1 MQTLRNF
8 FWNSEEAR
16 LRAMWRIAI
25 VIVLLMIF
33 MILFAIIDSL
43 FDDLLPRGTLAKEES
58 ILFPLEMTLSFFLSI
73 WITSKYFDKRKLA
86 DIGLKI
92 NLSWW
97 KDFGFG
103 LLLGAILHSVIFL
116 TQFLAGWIEIK
127 GIYENSLS
135 GFSFIAGIGLWLFTF
150 ICAGISE
157 DLFNRGYLL
166 KNISESIRTNNSG
179 NIKPIIWAVVITSLI
194 FGLMHAG
201 NPNANIISTIGL
213 IIAGLMYAVAY
224 VYTGQLALPIGLH
237 ITWNFFEGC
246 VFGSPVSGSATDI
259 TIIASQQIGPEI
271 MTGGAFGPEAGLVG
285 IASRFLGIL
294 LIFLWIKSTRGKLK
308 IVEQISV
315 YSKQ

>member
-294 LIFLWIKSTRGKLK
+294 LIFLWIKSTRGKL
-308 IVEQISV
+308 
-315 YSKQ
+315 